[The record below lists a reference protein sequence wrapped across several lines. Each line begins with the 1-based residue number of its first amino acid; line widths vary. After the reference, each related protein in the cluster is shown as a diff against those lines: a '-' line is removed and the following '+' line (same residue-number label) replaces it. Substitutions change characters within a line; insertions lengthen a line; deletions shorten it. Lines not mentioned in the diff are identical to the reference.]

1 MFTGVFQL
9 FAQIKRVVIG
19 DSPSEC
25 SYSQAF
31 SRICRSIIVRNMLYS
46 YIHRYFT
53 LLTIWTSTYIEKF
66 FLKFLNIV
74 YLKIGIF
81 PFCCMIIDGVDHLS
95 VTYFSEEPVLSVA
108 ITTKL
113 QVCKQGRFS
122 SNSFLRQFLP
132 CMLDDWRYVS
142 SFVPI
147 YGLPAAKSPEL
158 IQSINRNQCVKTV
171 ISCNIVKFAK
181 RFLSLQKLA
190 TSMTQTLRISNFDS
204 TTPNLTLH
212 LLVSIL

>member
-1 MFTGVFQL
+1 
-9 FAQIKRVVIG
+9 
-19 DSPSEC
+19 
-25 SYSQAF
+25 
-31 SRICRSIIVRNMLYS
+31 MLYS
-46 YIHRYFT
+46 YNYRYFT

-95 VTYFSEEPVLSVA
+95 VTYFSAEPVLSVA

-132 CMLDDWRYVS
+132 CMLHDWRYVY
-142 SFVPI
+142 V
-147 YGLPAAKSPEL
+147 EL
-158 IQSINRNQCVKTV
+158 VRKDRDIRQHRQV
-171 ISCNIVKFAK
+171 
-181 RFLSLQKLA
+181 R
-190 TSMTQTLRISNFDS
+190 QTLFILTEVGNLISNIFVDIAIWS
-204 TTPNLTLH
+204 FF
-212 LLVSIL
+212 